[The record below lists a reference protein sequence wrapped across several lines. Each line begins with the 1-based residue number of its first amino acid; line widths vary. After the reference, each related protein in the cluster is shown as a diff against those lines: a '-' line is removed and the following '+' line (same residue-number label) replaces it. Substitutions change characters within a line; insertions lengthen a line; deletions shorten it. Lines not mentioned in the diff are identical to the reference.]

1 MMFSLAVALGCDIFD
16 SASYALFA
24 RNGRY
29 MTTQGTAKIEDLEYF
44 PCSCPACHKKTP
56 DEVKKF
62 LLMDRDRF
70 LASHNLYTC
79 MGELQTIKQAIVDGR
94 LWELVE
100 TRSRA
105 HPALHTAFK
114 RLLTYAENLEE
125 GTPVRKKKGPFIFT
139 ETSLR
144 RPEVLRYQK
153 RLLERYRPP
162 TRATK
167 LILLPESQLEP
178 FREDSNLQ
186 TPLRRFERRSDVHIC
201 AYGLTFAIVP
211 QELLDVYPL
220 SQTESAISPT
230 NMAINNA
237 LKRIT
242 EYLKAAAYA
251 RCLIFVEEPWQ
262 GRIARAIR
270 TKFRRKMKV
279 TIIEAKSYD
288 KQLFSKATK
297 ALK

>member
-1 MMFSLAVALGCDIFD
+1 
-16 SASYALFA
+16 
-24 RNGRY
+24 
-29 MTTQGTAKIEDLEYF
+29 
-44 PCSCPACHKKTP
+44 
-56 DEVKKF
+56 
-62 LLMDRDRF
+62 MDRDRF
-70 LASHNLYTC
+70 LASHNLHIC
-79 MGELQTIKQAIVDGR
+79 LGELRTIKQAILDGR

-100 TRSRA
+100 TRSRT
-105 HPALHTAFK
+105 HPALHTAFN

-144 RPEVLRYQK
+144 RPEILRYQK

-167 LILLPESQLEP
+167 LILFPESQLEP
-178 FREDSNLQ
+178 FQENSTLQ
-186 TPLRRFERRSDVHIC
+186 NSLRRFERRSDVHIC
-201 AYGLTFAIVP
+201 AYGLTFAVVP

-220 SQTESAISPT
+220 SQTESALSPT

-242 EYLKAAAYA
+242 QYLKAAAYA

-262 GRIARAIR
+262 VRVGRAIR
-270 TKFRRKMKV
+270 TKFRKKMKV

-288 KQLFSKATK
+288 KQLFSKAMK